1 MSLVGKVVL
10 ITGGGQGIGASCA
23 QLFAEQGA
31 RIAVS
36 ARSIEKLE
44 EVAASLRAK
53 GAECLPVACDVT
65 DSDQVDK
72 MVQTVRETLGPID
85 ILIANAGIAASA
97 PVVKT
102 DNAMWDRIIATNLS
116 GSFYCMRAV
125 LPDMLK
131 SGWGRIIVVA
141 SDAGKVGF
149 QYTAAYCASKH
160 GVIGLVRSLAL
171 EVAQRGITVNAICP
185 GFVETPMA
193 WQSIDNIVLKSRKTP
208 EQARAYLE
216 SLSPQNRLFMPEEV
230 AAMALFLS
238 TEGARGIHGQS
249 IPLDGGTVQS

>member
-1 MSLVGKVVL
+1 MSLKGKVVL
-10 ITGGGQGIGASCA
+10 ITGGGQGIGAACA
-23 QLFAEQGA
+23 HLYAEQGA
-31 RIAVS
+31 RVAIS
-36 ARSIEKLE
+36 ARSVDKLN
-44 EVAASLRAK
+44 EVAASLQAM

-65 DSDQVDK
+65 DSEQVDR
-72 MVQTVRETLGPID
+72 MVQTVREQLGPID
-85 ILIANAGIAASA
+85 ILIANAGIAGSA
-97 PVVKT
+97 PFAKT
-102 DNAMWDRIIATNLS
+102 DNAMWERIMATNLS
-116 GSFYCMRAV
+116 GTFYCMRAV

-131 SGWGRIIVVA
+131 AGWGRIIAVA

-160 GVIGLVRSLAL
+160 GVVGLVRALAL
-171 EVAQRGITVNAICP
+171 EVAQRGVTVNAICP

-208 EQARAYLE
+208 EEARAYLE
-216 SLSPQNRLFMPEEV
+216 SLSPQGRLFQPEEV

-238 TEGARGIHGQS
+238 TDGARGIHGQS